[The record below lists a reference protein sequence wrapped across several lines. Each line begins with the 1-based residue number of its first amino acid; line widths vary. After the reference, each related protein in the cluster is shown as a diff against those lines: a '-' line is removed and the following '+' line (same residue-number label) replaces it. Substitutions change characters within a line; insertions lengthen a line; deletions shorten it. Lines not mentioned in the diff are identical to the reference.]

1 MLTRGLL
8 FRIAGPTV
16 FVSLLFLG
24 SCITAAVYLHQQQSA
39 SVRVLDENINS
50 RRIAAELL
58 KVMDELAVLPVDRS
72 TDAETLRGRIRPFL
86 VQARRYADKPEEAR
100 LVGLLEDHVDRYLG
114 LWSASTPDRAGVG
127 LKALRVLTRDVI
139 PASRELERFNAL
151 EIEHA
156 EATLH
161 RTVSWMAWG
170 LAGVGS
176 IGSLAGLLMGYGV
189 ARGLERA
196 VLRAEELAEVG
207 QIAAGMAHE
216 LRNPLTA
223 IKMLVQTN
231 REEAEARGLPFEDLH
246 VIEQEILRMEGRL
259 NVFIDFAKP
268 PKPERQRLDLAAVV
282 DQTLALIGGRARKQ
296 RVQLKFTPP
305 LVPVAIEADGEQ
317 VRQLLVNLALNA
329 LDVMPRGGILEIELT
344 PRGETFVELTVLDT
358 GPGIAP
364 RHLNRLYE
372 PFFTSKE
379 TGLGLGLA
387 VSQRIARD
395 HGGSLRALNRTQGG
409 ACFVLRLPAARGK
422 DP

>member
-1 MLTRGLL
+1 
-8 FRIAGPTV
+8 
-16 FVSLLFLG
+16 
-24 SCITAAVYLHQQQSA
+24 
-39 SVRVLDENINS
+39 
-50 RRIAAELL
+50 
-58 KVMDELAVLPVDRS
+58 
-72 TDAETLRGRIRPFL
+72 
-86 VQARRYADKPEEAR
+86 
-100 LVGLLEDHVDRYLG
+100 
-114 LWSASTPDRAGVG
+114 
-127 LKALRVLTRDVI
+127 
-139 PASRELERFNAL
+139 
-151 EIEHA
+151 
-156 EATLH
+156 
-161 RTVSWMAWG
+161 
-170 LAGVGS
+170 
-176 IGSLAGLLMGYGV
+176 
-189 ARGLERA
+189 
-196 VLRAEELAEVG
+196 
-207 QIAAGMAHE
+207 
-216 LRNPLTA
+216 
-223 IKMLVQTN
+223 
-231 REEAEARGLPFEDLH
+231 
-246 VIEQEILRMEGRL
+246 MEGRL